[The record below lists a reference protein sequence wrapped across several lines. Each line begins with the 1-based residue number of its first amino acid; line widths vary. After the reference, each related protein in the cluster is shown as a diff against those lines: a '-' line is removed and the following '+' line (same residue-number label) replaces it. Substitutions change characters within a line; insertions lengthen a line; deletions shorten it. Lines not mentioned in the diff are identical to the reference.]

1 MYVRGISEDT
11 SRSIVRLVL
20 AVQATASQLRA
31 IPAIVPSGPLAFMP
45 RADELDS
52 VAGADR
58 CEAGAHRP
66 QLGTTGARAA

>member
-1 MYVRGISEDT
+1 
-11 SRSIVRLVL
+11 
-20 AVQATASQLRA
+20 
-31 IPAIVPSGPLAFMP
+31 MP